1 VILSKA
7 RVAASAFLRQRAM
20 RGDGLLVVLTP
31 GPDGYAEIFD
41 NAGQA
46 NLVAAMTAFR
56 LAVEEFEALD
66 EAFLFPSQKSA
77 RLEARMV
84 FEIKTQ
90 VLVTT
95 NLQAL
100 ERCTRLVRDLILEY
114 APYAIYAPNVSR
126 IKTELIAD
134 PNYPKMIP
142 AIAELAKALK
152 FVPYLCD
159 AAGYPLHL
167 SREVA
172 SQVNLH
178 VNRVGHVDR
187 VAQGSL
193 AKANALKAIQEAQAQ
208 IGVRAVCTCIYSTF
222 QSPQNTL
229 PQKVE
234 AARLCKQQLKQLNIS
249 VPLNLIHLLD
259 EQLELVKKEKK
270 EKDKKGKNKA
280 EGQGGRGSGAKR
292 SRAANK

>member
-1 VILSKA
+1 MSI
-7 RVAASAFLRQRAM
+7 
-20 RGDGLLVVLTP
+20 

-46 NLVAAMTAFR
+46 NLVAAMTKFR
-56 LAVEEFEALD
+56 LELEKFEALD
-66 EAFLFPSQKSA
+66 EALLFCSQKSA
-77 RLEARMV
+77 RLEARTI
-84 FEIKTQ
+84 FETKTQ
-90 VLVTT
+90 DLVTT
-95 NLQAL
+95 NVQAL
-100 ERCTRLVRDLILEY
+100 ARCTRLVRDLIFDY

-142 AIAELAKALK
+142 AIAELAKAHT
-152 FVPYLCD
+152 FVPRLCD

-172 SQVNLH
+172 SHGVANLSRG
-178 VNRVGHVDR
+178 VVDR

-222 QSPQNTL
+222 QSPQNSL

-270 EKDKKGKNKA
+270 EKEARGKAKS
-280 EGQGGRGSGAKR
+280 QGEESKVPRKR
-292 SRAANK
+292 PRVEKP